1 MARGAAFFDLDRTLL
16 RGASGPVIAE
26 ALKEAG
32 ITSRSIPAEQVV
44 YRLYDLFGEN
54 RPTMEVTRRAV
65 RFASGWP
72 RDRVQQAG
80 RAAATGLALTIQPF
94 ARPIFAEHRA
104 AGRALVLATTTPYDL
119 IAPLAEELGFD
130 DVVAT
135 RYHSTDGR
143 YDGTLDGEFVWGKG
157 KLRAVQSW
165 AAAAGVDLGE
175 SWGYADSVYDVTML
189 DAVSR
194 PVVVDPDP
202 RMVAVALLRR

>member
-80 RAAATGLALTIQPF
+80 RAAATGLALTIPPF

-104 AGRALVLATTTPYDL
+104 AGRALVLAPTPPRTEDARVG
-119 IAPLAEELGFD
+119 IARG
-130 DVVAT
+130 
-135 RYHSTDGR
+135 SQGR
-143 YDGTLDGEFVWGKG
+143 TWG
-157 KLRAVQSW
+157 S
-165 AAAAGVDLGE
+165 
-175 SWGYADSVYDVTML
+175 
-189 DAVSR
+189 
-194 PVVVDPDP
+194 
-202 RMVAVALLRR
+202 